1 MAAGSENPF
10 ERIPPHD
17 EASEAGVLGAMLCD
31 ESAASIAVETLKPE
45 DFYVPRHQILFTLFA
60 ELHQQQPD
68 LDLLFVQSEL
78 DKRGL
83 TERVGGKQIL
93 TKLVQDTPTAANVE
107 RYCRIVKDRAIE
119 RELLNSAAKIVS
131 MVGSPRGNGE
141 DASDLLEQAEGLIF
155 NVAERRVANEPV
167 TIQSVLEGILTEA
180 DTTYQARKEG
190 REIPSPA
197 IATGFHDLDR
207 MFAGGMWPGEVIIIA
222 ARPSVGKTTLAINIA
237 RKVACRPREK
247 HPVGV
252 AIFSM
257 EMPKEQV
264 SKNLLCSEAKIL
276 SSKMRKYEFDEDE
289 YDTVRM
295 AAEQL
300 KQAPIFIDD
309 TPGLSTSELRA
320 RARRLYHR
328 EGVRMLLIDYLQLM
342 TASKNTDSREQAV
355 AELSRQVK
363 QIARELNIPVV
374 LLSQL
379 RRPIQGK
386 EDDSPKLTDLRESG
400 SIEQD
405 ADVVIM
411 LHRTL
416 DDKGVMTR
424 DIRAIVQKNRNGEI
438 GEVQL
443 SFFPEYFRFE
453 TYTPDIGS
461 TQSAAGD

>member
-1 MAAGSENPF
+1 MAAGTTENPF
-10 ERIPPHD
+10 EGVPPHD
-17 EASEAGVLGAMLCD
+17 EAAEAGVLGSMLIE
-31 ESAASIAVETLKPE
+31 ESAAEIAIESITTD
-45 DFYVPRHQILFTLFA
+45 DFYTPRFKSLFKLFS
-60 ELHQQQPD
+60 ELHRQQAD
-68 LDLLFVQSEL
+68 LDMLFVQSEL
-78 DKRGL
+78 EKRGL
-83 TERVGGKQIL
+83 LERVGGKQIL
-93 TKLVQDTPTAANVE
+93 RQLVDDTPTAANVE

-119 RELLNSAAKIVS
+119 RELLRAAHQIVGL
-131 MVGSPRGNGE
+131 VQSPRSNE
-141 DASDLLEQAEGLIF
+141 DASVLLGQAEEVVFKIADG
-155 NVAERRVANEPV
+155 RSSNEPV
-167 TIQSVLEGILTEA
+167 TIQSVLEGVLADAHKTVEA
-180 DTTYQARKEG
+180 RRQG
-190 REIPSPA
+190 LEIPSPA

-207 MFAGGMWPGEVIIIA
+207 MFAGGMWPGEVVIIA

-237 RKVACRPREK
+237 RKVACRPPEK
-247 HPVGV
+247 KPVGV

-264 SKNLLCSEAKIL
+264 SKNLLCSEAKIV
-276 SSKMRKYEFDEDE
+276 SSKMRRYEFDEEE
-289 YDTVRM
+289 YETVRM

-328 EGVRMLLIDYLQLM
+328 DGVRMLLVDYLQLM
-342 TASKNTDSREQAV
+342 TSSKNHDSREQAV

-363 QIARELNIPVV
+363 QIARELSIPIV

-386 EDDSPKLTDLRESG
+386 EDDPPKLTDLRESG

-411 LHRTL
+411 LHRPL
-416 DDKGVMTR
+416 DEKGVMTR
-424 DIRAIVQKNRNGEI
+424 DIKAIVQKNRNGEI

-453 TYTPDIGS
+453 TYTPDVS
-461 TQSAAGD
+461 NAQSAAGD